1 MLIKLLTLPS
11 CPSRRMAH
19 GGKIGHG
26 ASMLAGNKKRGG
38 GIQGAR
44 QPRKLLPRPL
54 RLNDADLFFTA
65 VLFAAVLAT
74 GQTNGGVDY
83 SCFHL
88 DSALAAANTPSR
100 SIGG

>member
-1 MLIKLLTLPS
+1 M
-11 CPSRRMAH
+11 
-19 GGKIGHG
+19 GEDG
-26 ASMLAGNKKRGG
+26 AWRKYACWNQKRVG

-44 QPRKLLPRPL
+44 QPCKLLPRPL
-54 RLNDADLFFTA
+54 WLNDADLFFT
-65 VLFAAVLAT
+65 AVLAT

-88 DSALAAANTPSR
+88 DSALATCYTPSG